1 MNLADRIHR
10 SLSAL
15 RLSTRFGEASHSVT
29 LGGRVYAGRVN
40 CHTVTI
46 KAQPHDVYQVLV
58 DPREMQRWCPQDK
71 ILVEKITPGDLGPG
85 TKMRYRLNYRIN
97 PTWHSVVVDMEED
110 SQIINRFVDGIFDGG
125 VEIWQIREVEEGA
138 ELSHTLIYRINGLIF
153 KIGWALLGGK
163 AKHDELTEEALG
175 NLKRIV
181 EGRSDVSTRMK

>member
-1 MNLADRIHR
+1 
-10 SLSAL
+10 
-15 RLSTRFGEASHSVT
+15 
-29 LGGRVYAGRVN
+29 
-40 CHTVTI
+40 
-46 KAQPHDVYQVLV
+46 
-58 DPREMQRWCPQDK
+58 
-71 ILVEKITPGDLGPG
+71 
-85 TKMRYRLNYRIN
+85 
-97 PTWHSVVVDMEED
+97 MEED

-153 KIGWALLGGK
+153 RIGWALLGGK